1 MNNIY
6 KEIKKLGDD
15 IIQAQNLLTE
25 ALATLAVSPKEAST
39 YFDQLREKLTEIE
52 IQTKIILPISLN
64 IFKKELT
71 ENQKEVCHD

>member
-1 MNNIY
+1 MNDIY
-6 KEIKKLGDD
+6 KEIQKLGDD

-25 ALATLAVSPKEAST
+25 ALATLAVSQKEAST

-71 ENQKEVCHD
+71 ENQKDV